1 MTVSND
7 RYIIT
12 IDGPAGA
19 GKSTIARNLAKKL
32 NFTYV
37 DTGAMY
43 RAAALKVINTNT
55 ELKNKKAIEKLI
67 KNTDIILNHD
77 KNNIRVYMDGK
88 DITPLIRNGKVS
100 EATSKISAI
109 PGVRKKLVSVQR
121 AIAKKFKKTVFEGR
135 DMGSAVFP
143 DADLKIYLDADVSER
158 AKRRFNQIENGNSRL
173 TLKKIKAE
181 IVKRD
186 KRDKSRTVSPLEIP
200 ENACI
205 IDSSFLTVEQVT
217 GKIIDLLA

>member
-1 MTVSND
+1 MSKD

-19 GKSTIARNLAKKL
+19 GKSTIAKKLAKKL

-43 RAAALKVINTNT
+43 RAAALKAINTNT
-55 ELKNKKAIEKLI
+55 ELKNKSAIEKLI

-77 KNNIRVYMDGK
+77 KNNMRIYVDGK
-88 DITPLIRNGKVS
+88 DITSLIRDEKVS

-109 PGVRKKLVSVQR
+109 PGVRKKMVSVQR
-121 AIAKKFKKTVFEGR
+121 EIAEKFKKTVFEGR

-158 AKRRFNQIENGNSRL
+158 AKRRFKQIKNGNSRL

-186 KRDKSRTVSPLEIP
+186 KRDKSRPLSPLKIP
-200 ENACI
+200 ENALI
-205 IDSSFLTVEQVT
+205 IDSSYLTAKQVT